1 MENPIIAALGALG
14 AWLLVAGPLYQ
25 AATELRDQGLT
36 QRRALPD
43 TIAPSQPISPWWWLI
58 PPVAYWRHHRERTR
72 IKREVIGVMSTEEV
86 QRMLAFSNTALG
98 WLLVA
103 AGATCIAIKET
114 WEFVHMADWPP
125 VMTWVIIVLAA
136 AVAVGNAAMQTARTS
151 HILAAAE
158 DSRDD

>member
-86 QRMLAFSNTALG
+86 QRMLHSPT
-98 WLLVA
+98 
-103 AGATCIAIKET
+103 
-114 WEFVHMADWPP
+114 PP
-125 VMTWVIIVLAA
+125 WGGCSSPREPPASRSKKR
-136 AVAVGNAAMQTARTS
+136 GNSYISPTGRQ
-151 HILAAAE
+151 
-158 DSRDD
+158 